1 MEEEKMVDSC
11 PFCDSEEI
19 DDNDLDD
26 SLCTCYTSEL
36 GTLVRLQEAIKTIDV
51 SERPFPM
58 AISFSTTGQVL
69 VNRSLSTPIFFKT
82 IDDALEYI
90 NDEINELKRGT
101 K

>member
-1 MEEEKMVDSC
+1 MVDSC

-19 DDNDLDD
+19 DDDDLDD
-26 SLCTCYTSEL
+26 SSCTCYRGEL
-36 GTLVRLQEAIKTIDV
+36 GTLVRLQEAIKRIDV
-51 SERPFPM
+51 SERSFPM

-82 IDDALEYI
+82 IDDALKYI
-90 NDEINELKRGT
+90 NEEIDELKGGA